1 MKKIKTLLLG
11 LASLLIIS
19 CGCPNL
25 INDYNSNY
33 ESSIEKEDYKKITE
47 TEETDVEEE
56 TEVEEVDEK
65 PLEETDVEDTISE
78 NEKYEIKGFELLY
91 VIKDCDINVKQVKY
105 DVTHNNQTCNIKK
118 YNHDCTIESI
128 RLYFNY
134 HETNGYTENNIYIY
148 HIDNDV
154 AIYKM
159 KTKYSFNPYVNS
171 ASFENNTIFINV
183 DIISSL

>member
-25 INDYNSNY
+25 INDYNSND
-33 ESSIEKEDYKKITE
+33 EVSFLSEKENSEKITE
-47 TEETDVEEE
+47 TE
-56 TEVEEVDEK
+56 VDEE
-65 PLEETDVEDTISE
+65 PLEETDEDTISE

-105 DVTHNNQTCNIKK
+105 NVTHNNQTCNIKK

-171 ASFENNTIFINV
+171 ASFENNTIFINI
-183 DIISSL
+183 DIVSSL